1 MQQYEHL
8 QDIPTISTIVVIALG
23 IWGAILNYNIRN
35 KLKPNSSLYRKLIV
49 FFTDLLASS
58 GFALLTFY
66 GLLGYGVN
74 ETLSVAIA
82 GIASYQGTNLVYF
95 VDLYIA
101 TKLGEKEII
110 EAVKEEKDE
119 TTTQRC
125 NR

>member
-8 QDIPTISTIVVIALG
+8 NDIPIVSTIVVIILG
-23 IWGAILNYNIRN
+23 IWGAILNYNMRN
-35 KLKPNSSLYRKLIV
+35 KLKPNSPLYRKLIV

-74 ETLSVAIA
+74 ETLSIAIA
-82 GIASYQGTNLVYF
+82 GVASYQGTNLVYF

-101 TKLGEKEII
+101 TKLGDKTII
-110 EAVKEEKDE
+110 EAIKEEKDE
-119 TTTQRC
+119 LKK
-125 NR
+125 

>member
-1 MQQYEHL
+1 MQKYEHL
-8 QDIPTISTIVVIALG
+8 QDIPMVSTIIVIVLG
-23 IWGAILNYNIRN
+23 IWGAILNYNMRN
-35 KLKPNSSLYRKLIV
+35 KLKPNSPLYKKLIV

-82 GIASYQGTNLVYF
+82 GIASYQGTNLIYF

-101 TKLGEKEII
+101 TKLGEKEIM

-119 TTTQRC
+119 LEK
-125 NR
+125 

>member
-8 QDIPTISTIVVIALG
+8 KDIPAVSTIVVLVLG

-35 KLKPNSSLYRKLIV
+35 KLKPNCPLYRKLIV

-110 EAVKEEKDE
+110 EAIKEEKDE
-119 TTTQRC
+119 LKK
-125 NR
+125 

>member
-8 QDIPTISTIVVIALG
+8 KDIPIVSTIVVIVLG
-23 IWGAILNYNIRN
+23 VWGAILNYNIRS
-35 KLKPNSSLYRKLIV
+35 KLKPNCPLYRKLIV

-74 ETLSVAIA
+74 ENISIAIA
-82 GIASYQGTNLVYF
+82 GVASYQGTSLVYY

-119 TTTQRC
+119 ITT
-125 NR
+125 